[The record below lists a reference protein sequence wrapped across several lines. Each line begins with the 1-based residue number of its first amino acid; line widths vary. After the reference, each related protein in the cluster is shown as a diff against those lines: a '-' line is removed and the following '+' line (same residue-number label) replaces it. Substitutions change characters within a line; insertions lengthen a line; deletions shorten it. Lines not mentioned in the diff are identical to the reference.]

1 MLFMD
6 FSRRLKELREKNKMS
21 QTDLAN
27 EINAKVDR
35 NIKRTTISNWENRN
49 AIPDLY
55 VLIALCEILHTT
67 SDYLLGI
74 EKIDIGPLVNE
85 DTPSYS
91 YLQAIEEKIEEIVKV
106 KNDPNTDLSTAR
118 ECLEELTGVSKELV
132 KKADDIF
139 VKHGKAMRYINQDLR
154 VE

>member
-1 MLFMD
+1 MD
-6 FSRRLKELREKNKMS
+6 FSKRLKELREKNKLS

-35 NIKRTTISNWENRN
+35 NIKRTTISNWENKN

-55 VLIALCEILHTT
+55 ILIALCEILHIT

-74 EKIDIGPLVNE
+74 DKIDVGPLVNE
-85 DTPSYS
+85 DIPSYS
-91 YLQAIEEKIEEIVKV
+91 YLQAIGQKIDEIVKIQ
-106 KNDPNTDLSTAR
+106 NDPNADLETTR
-118 ECLEELTGVSKELV
+118 EYLKELTGISKELV

-139 VKHGKAMRYINQDLR
+139 VKHGKAIRYINQDLR

>member
-1 MLFMD
+1 MD
-6 FSRRLKELREKNKMS
+6 FSKRLKELREKNKLS

-35 NIKRTTISNWENRN
+35 NIKRTTISNWENKN

-55 VLIALCEILHTT
+55 ILIALCEILHIT

-74 EKIDIGPLVNE
+74 DKIDVGPLVNE
-85 DTPSYS
+85 DIPSYS
-91 YLQAIEEKIEEIVKV
+91 YLQGIEQKIDEIVKIQ
-106 KNDPNTDLSTAR
+106 NDPNADLETTR
-118 ECLEELTGVSKELV
+118 EYLGELTGISKELV

-139 VKHGKAMRYINQDLR
+139 VKHGKAIRYINQDLR